1 MTKIDTERKK
11 ELDKK
16 AKIFTFLIILSFIFS
31 IICYIYWPAIVTK
44 IIAVTVCIL
53 GFGWISKFIF
63 IDIIYCTIKDT
74 LYKKE
79 LKRQKEND
87 EEECV
92 YWY

>member
-1 MTKIDTERKK
+1 MKNIDAEREK

-16 AKIFTFLIILSFIFS
+16 AKILTFLIILGFIFS
-31 IICYIYWPAIVTK
+31 IICYIFWPAVVST
-44 IIAVTVCIL
+44 IIAVTVCVL
-53 GFGWISKFIF
+53 GCGWISKLIF
-63 IDIIYCTIKDT
+63 IDIIYCTIQDA

-79 LKRQKEND
+79 LRKQEKDD

>member
-1 MTKIDTERKK
+1 MKNIDAEREK

-16 AKIFTFLIILSFIFS
+16 AKILTFLIILGFIFS
-31 IICYIYWPAIVTK
+31 IICYIFWPAVVST
-44 IIAVTVCIL
+44 IIAVTVCVL
-53 GFGWISKFIF
+53 GCGWIGKLIF
-63 IDIIYCTIKDT
+63 IDIIYCTIQDA

-79 LKRQKEND
+79 LRKQGKDD